1 MDKHQLDGRLD
12 CAPSHWNENFKIF
25 YLTEKMRSQQDPH
38 FSDVCDRVGRG
49 KITDED
55 ESFLKS
61 RVKKTESEDNNQNFK
76 DGKLSIIVTTNK
88 KREIVNSTKLAELL
102 PNVKE
107 YTCNSVDRVI
117 NLPGKA
123 KIPEKLQN
131 NPGNTGNL
139 QTELKLKVGA
149 PVVITT
155 NHTKQKYRED
165 GIVNGARGFVQSI
178 QVSKTDPEKVNIIWV
193 VFNKETIGR
202 LYRFE
207 HAYLRKEYNPGHAL
221 ATPIF
226 SQRKNFKLKFGNVEY
241 QRTNFALSLAY
252 GLTSH
257 KCQGETL
264 DEVIIDFGAD
274 AVNKV
279 KNFICPGSF
288 YVALTRVKMGSK
300 VFLRSFEKSFIKVNK
315 SIEDKVDAMRKFRK
329 YNFKK
334 VYLDERI
341 FENIESEIK
350 GGYLNINGLT
360 DGSHGSYLNSDHNL
374 KYLDILVLAE
384 TKLDKSWTTDKLED
398 ILSDWKILRRYD
410 ADDGSKHM
418 GLMLLSSKHSNAYKS
433 IQSVTHQKA
442 KREDK
447 LQIQGLTVRFSHG
460 LNVGFI
466 YCRSTPSNSEIKS
479 ICRNFKDCNILM
491 GDFNLSHR
499 NEEDCKKLRNL
510 CQSRKV
516 SALNEITRSLSNNQ
530 LEYILI
536 DEVLK
541 NFIFVTSYNNFI
553 SDHNSVI
560 FRFGLNEN
568 QFTAEIKERITFDRD
583 SHMKSK
589 IKLGSSS
596 RIENFEEVNQQ
607 NSSFNCSSIHEET
620 TTTSIIQTKIFNRKF
635 DNPDFATCWLNSCLQ
650 LILVAMDN
658 DKDNNSFNSELGKE
672 LLRLQSIKQNEALDP
687 SNFKDIIV
695 CTEDTRIASRLSR
708 LLMTTKD
715 KTEVNEQTKLI
726 EETRLD
732 LRSGQ
737 QCVRDFFLCLNEN
750 ILDWPDVFS
759 MFAFEL
765 THSSKCVS
773 CQHENMS
780 ETTQMYLEMP
790 VPPND
795 SDLKDYVEDYLN
807 EGSTLGYFCNEGCKK
822 FSEKTL
828 WTTLTSGIR
837 AKFLIIVLTRGI
849 ETLDGYHLVTNKIT
863 ATNDISVR

>member
-1 MDKHQLDGRLD
+1 
-12 CAPSHWNENFKIF
+12 
-25 YLTEKMRSQQDPH
+25 MRSQQDPK
-38 FSDVCDRVGRG
+38 FSEVCDRVGRG
-49 KITDED
+49 KITDDD

-61 RVKKTESEDNNQNFK
+61 RVKKTESEDNNENFK
-76 DGKLSIIVTTNK
+76 SGKLSIIVTTNK
-88 KREIVNSTKLAELL
+88 KRELVNSTKLAELL

-123 KIPEKLQN
+123 RIPKKLQS

-149 PVVITT
+149 PVVVTT
-155 NHTKQKYRED
+155 NHTKQKYKED
-165 GIVNGARGFVQSI
+165 GIVNGARGYVQSI
-178 QVSKTDPEKVNIIWV
+178 QASRTDPEKVDIIWV

-207 HAYLRKEYNPGHAL
+207 HAYLRKDYNPGHAL

-226 SQRKNFKLKFGNVEY
+226 PQRKNFKINFGDVEY
-241 QRTNFALSLAY
+241 QRTNFSLSLAY

-274 AVNKV
+274 TVNKV

-315 SIEDKVDAMRKFRK
+315 SIEEKVDAMRKFRS

-334 VYLDERI
+334 IYLDERI
-341 FENIESEIK
+341 FESNESEIK
-350 GGYLNINGLT
+350 AGYLNINGLT

-384 TKLDKSWTTDKLED
+384 TKLDKSWKTDKLED
-398 ILSDWKILRRYD
+398 NLSDWKILRRYD

-418 GLMLLSSKHSNAYKS
+418 GLMLLSSKHSKAYKS
-433 IQSVTHQKA
+433 IQSVTHQKS

-466 YCRSTPSNSEIKS
+466 YCRSTPSHSEIKS
-479 ICRNFKDCNILM
+479 VCKNFEDCNVLM

-499 NEEDCKKLRNL
+499 NEEDCKKLKNL

-516 SALNEITRSLSNNQ
+516 SALNEITRSMSNNQ

-536 DEVLK
+536 DKLMK
-541 NFIFVTSYNNFI
+541 NFTFVTSYNNFI

-568 QFTAEIKERITFDRD
+568 QFTADIKARITFDRD
-583 SHMKSK
+583 SHMKSRINPGISSNDEK
-589 IKLGSSS
+589 IEESNQQSSIINEETVTSS
-596 RIENFEEVNQQ
+596 R
-607 NSSFNCSSIHEET
+607 
-620 TTTSIIQTKIFNRKF
+620 IQTKIFNRRF
-635 DNPDFATCWLNSCLQ
+635 ENPDFATCWLNSCLQ

-658 DKDNNSFNSELGKE
+658 CKDNSFNSELGVE
-672 LLRLQSIKQNEALDP
+672 LLRLQSIKQTEALDP
-687 SNFKDIIV
+687 STFKDIIV

-715 KTEVNEQTKLI
+715 KTEVNEQTRII

-737 QCVRDFFLCLNEN
+737 QCVRDFFICLNEN
-750 ILDWPDVFS
+750 ILEWPDVFS

-765 THSSKCVS
+765 TYSSRCLS
-773 CQHENMS
+773 CQHEIIS
-780 ETTQMYLEMP
+780 ETTQMYLEMT

-795 SDLKDYVEDYLN
+795 SDMKDYVEDYLN
-807 EGSTLGYFCNEGCKK
+807 EGLTMGYFCDEGCKK
-822 FSEKTL
+822 FSDKTKR
-828 WTTLTSGIR
+828 TTLSSGIN
-837 AKFLIIVLTRGI
+837 AKYLIVILTRGI
-849 ETLDGYHLVTNKIT
+849 ETLDGYHLVTNKVT
-863 ATNDISVR
+863 ATSDISLR